1 MYKGGVILAEKEFNL
16 LDERWIRVIDEKCA
30 VSELSLLEL
39 FKNAHLYK
47 DLCGELPTQDIAVLR
62 LLLAVL
68 HTVFSRYD
76 TNGGESPIG
85 DPDNAIDRW
94 KELWDMRKFPEK
106 PIADYLEKQREN
118 FYLFHP
124 ERPFYQ
130 CGHAKIGTEY
140 TAAKLNGNL
149 SESGNKDRLFSEL
162 AGKAKETL
170 SFPETARWLIY
181 VNAYDDTS
189 AKPSREAKKLSEK
202 PPSTGTGWLGK
213 LGLICAAGD
222 NLFETLVLNLIAV
235 TENGELFGKPR
246 PIWEREKIPDGERV
260 RITMPDNLPELYT
273 LQSRRVYL
281 KKDKETVTG
290 YYLLGGDFFD
300 KENAVIEPMTIW
312 RGAEN
317 KTAVAY
323 TPRRHDPSKQFWRDF
338 SSLITNSD
346 KQRRPGIITW
356 LDMLER
362 EELITNRPL
371 NLKIF
376 SVQYGDKDFFVNNLF
391 SDSLKL
397 HASLISQM
405 NEGWQNVVLRSVDF
419 CDEVSKKVWNF
430 AKNVNLA
437 AGGDYIPKENNCSAK
452 VYANR
457 VEADFYDLIDLPFRE
472 WLCRLDPEAD
482 DEVEREKEWRGECV
496 RLARSLGKEIISQ
509 ISPSAI
515 FGRNGYSAAKSY
527 NIFSGSLT
535 KLEPEKR

>member
-1 MYKGGVILAEKEFNL
+1 MAEKEFNL

-62 LLLAVL
+62 MLLAVL

-76 TNGGESPIG
+76 TNGGESPLG
-85 DPDNAIDRW
+85 DPDDAIERW

-106 PIADYLEKQREN
+106 PIAEYLEKQREN

-149 SESGNKDRLFSEL
+149 SESGNKVRLFSDL
-162 AGKAKETL
+162 SGKAKETL
-170 SFPETARWLIY
+170 SFPEAARWLIY

-189 AKPSREAKKLSEK
+189 AKPSGESKKLSEK
-202 PPSTGTGWLGK
+202 LPSAGAGWLGK

-273 LQSRRVYL
+273 LQSRRLYL
-281 KKDKETVTG
+281 KKDGETVTG

-317 KTAVAY
+317 KTAVVY

-356 LDMLER
+356 IDMLER

-405 NEGWQNVVLRSVDF
+405 NESWQNVVLHSVDF

-472 WLCRLDPEAD
+472 WLCSLDPEAD
-482 DEVEREKEWRGECV
+482 IEVEREKEWRGECI
-496 RLARSLGKEIISQ
+496 RLARSLGREIISQ